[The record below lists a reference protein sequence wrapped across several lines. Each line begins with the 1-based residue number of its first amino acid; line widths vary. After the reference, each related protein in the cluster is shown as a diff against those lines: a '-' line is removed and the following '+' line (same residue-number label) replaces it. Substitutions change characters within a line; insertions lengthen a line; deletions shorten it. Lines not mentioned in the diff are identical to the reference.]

1 MTQQQPSGGGPA
13 FAFDPGPR
21 PSIAV
26 AGTVQRFPVRRI
38 YCVGQ
43 NYRAHALEMGANPD
57 RDPPFFFMKTADT
70 VRDDGATIPYPP
82 ATRDLQ
88 HEVELVVAIG
98 RSGARLDPRTA
109 LSHVWGYAVGLDMT
123 RRDLQAAARK
133 VGRPWETS
141 KAFDASA
148 PIGPLRPAIGEAL
161 PTASRIRLR
170 VNGELR
176 QDATLS
182 DLIWSVPEILAQ
194 LSTLFAL
201 APGDLVFTG
210 TPAGVAPVV
219 SGDLLQAEI
228 DGLAPL
234 SIRIGPGDGDPGGA
248 SSPARP
254 LA

>member
-1 MTQQQPSGGGPA
+1 M
-13 FAFDPGPR
+13 
-21 PSIAV
+21 
-26 AGTVQRFPVRRI
+26 QRFPVRRI

-57 RDPPFFFMKTADT
+57 RDPPFFFMKTADA

-148 PIGPLRPAIGEAL
+148 PIGPLGPAIGEAL